1 MGNMTRF
8 KISELFERDTLKK
21 FPCEYFFKVL
31 GSSEELKKMAASFDD
46 TDEIEVHCVDIKH
59 IPIIDGERCYVDC
72 FAPVKEKNG
81 IFFFV
86 LKSQEKVLYIGL
98 SENLYLTSG
107 GPGVV
112 AQLING
118 DNNAIVDYVTRNF
131 PSLSIDDCSVLF
143 LRLPK
148 KCNLEEFK
156 NKFKT
161 FLRPLIDD

>member
-1 MGNMTRF
+1 MKNMTSF
-8 KISELFERDTLKK
+8 KISELFEPATQVK

-31 GSSEELKKMAASFDD
+31 CSSEELKKMTASFDD
-46 TDEIEVHCVDIKH
+46 TDEIEVHCVDIKR
-59 IPIIDGERCYVDC
+59 IPITNGERSYVDC
-72 FAPVKEKNG
+72 FAPVKNKNG

-86 LKSQEKVLYIGL
+86 LKSQEKVLYIGS

-118 DNNAIVDYVTRNF
+118 DNNAIVDYLTQNF
-131 PSLSIDDCSVLF
+131 SGLSINDCSVLF
-143 LRLPK
+143 LRLPA
-148 KCNLEEFK
+148 KCDLEEFK

-161 FLRPLIDD
+161 LLKPLIDE